1 MSYFGI
7 VKIARLEANWKF
19 IMPALDRLQDKLPPA
34 SRRRTVSVILLE
46 NGIQVNGLGMDPVFT
61 GVTIRPE

>member
-19 IMPALDRLQDKLPPA
+19 IMRPIDRPQDQLPPA
-34 SRRRTVSVILLE
+34 SRRRTVSVIPFE